1 MKRRTRSGAVTGLAG
16 VAGLLLTASPAVASG
31 PPARTHTSVYSGPRV
46 GMRWGPVKAT
56 IKVKGH
62 RIVDVAIDVRGD
74 AVRSHF
80 IERRAVPRL
89 REETLQAQSVYIDV
103 VSGATQTS
111 QAYIQSLSVA
121 LQKAYRAKTLRS
133 E

>member
-1 MKRRTRSGAVTGLAG
+1 MKQRHRSGAMTGLAG
-16 VAGLLLTASPAVASG
+16 MAGLLLTAGPAVASG
-31 PPARTHTSVYSGPRV
+31 LPSKSHTFVYSGPRV

-56 IKVKGH
+56 IKVEQH
-62 RIVDVAIDVRGD
+62 RIVDVAVDVSGD

-80 IERRAVPRL
+80 IERRAVPML
-89 REETLQAQSVYIDV
+89 KQETLQAQSVYIDV

-121 LQKAYRAKTLRS
+121 LQKAYRAKTLRA